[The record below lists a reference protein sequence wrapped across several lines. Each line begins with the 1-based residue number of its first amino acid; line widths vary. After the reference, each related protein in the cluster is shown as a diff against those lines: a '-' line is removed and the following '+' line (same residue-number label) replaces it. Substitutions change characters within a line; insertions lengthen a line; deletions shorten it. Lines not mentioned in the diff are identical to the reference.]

1 VKIWW
6 VIGGL
11 CWIAALAAVGE
22 AQRPRPASSD
32 LEIRRLIETFRRGW
46 EQNDAEA
53 LRRACAPG
61 IVMLSLGRRDRGI
74 EQVVE
79 HLRVAFQHFP
89 QAELQMEQL
98 EIRTIGAI
106 AWAQAEARY
115 VQKTAHGMALTYTGY
130 ASFLLERQRGGW
142 RITQVDLNVR
152 PATSVPPAAAA
163 EDASLEGAWLLES
176 AKDLAT
182 GRPVPQGA
190 MLLLT
195 RSRFALFAVAPD
207 RRPPREKKLAE
218 YSKREL
224 LELVREVEG
233 SVGEYHRD
241 GNRLTLIPVFAF
253 FPEMT
258 GAPQVFEN
266 VRLDRERLS
275 VEWEVR
281 GRRILMT
288 WRRVE

>member
-1 VKIWW
+1 MRMWW
-6 VIGGL
+6 VIGGIF
-11 CWIAALAAVGE
+11 WMVSLAAVGE

-32 LEIRRLIETFRRGW
+32 VDIRRLIEMFRRGW

-61 IVMLSLGRRDRGI
+61 IVMLSFGRRDRGI
-74 EQVVE
+74 EEVVE
-79 HLRVAFQHFP
+79 HLRVTSQHFP

-98 EIRTIGAI
+98 EIRPMGAV
-106 AWAQAEARY
+106 AWAHAEARY
-115 VQKTAHGMALTYTGY
+115 VQKTAHGMALAYTGY

-152 PATSVPPAAAA
+152 PETPAPSTVAA
-163 EDASLEGAWLLES
+163 EGASLEGAWLLES
-176 AKDLAT
+176 AKDLTT
-182 GRPVPQGA
+182 GRSLSQGA

-195 RSRFALFAVAPD
+195 RSRFALLAVAPD
-207 RRPPREKKLAE
+207 RRPPRQKQLAE

-224 LELVREVEG
+224 LELMRGVEG
-233 SVGEYHRD
+233 SVGEYRRE
-241 GNRLTLIPVFAF
+241 GNRLALIPVFAF

-258 GAPQVFEN
+258 GEPQVFEN

-275 VEWEVR
+275 VEWEAR
-281 GRRILMT
+281 GRRLLMT